1 LAHAVGRDLSF
12 DSLSVTPANPAAGQ
26 PATLTAVLRNAG
38 DLAVDPQV
46 AFYDGATPIGGVQT
60 LPTLAAGYTTTVGV
74 AWTVPSP
81 AAAHVLSAVA
91 DPAALVAETDETN
104 NEITALATLPDLQV
118 EVLYT
123 TQNAG
128 GGGVITATAR
138 LLNAGVLAASA
149 PFDVAF
155 RAADPLTGTLL
166 GTVLVE
172 SDLAAG
178 AQFTTTFAITAP
190 ASLAGMGETLWAVAD
205 AGDGVIETNEEN
217 NTAYAP
223 LSVLPDLTLSAADI
237 YGREPFTV
245 TVHNAGW
252 VTASAATLAVW
263 RDAPGSASTLVYSG
277 TLGDLGPGASNA
289 ITLTL
294 SEEMAL
300 WAQADPTNR
309 IVESD
314 ESNNLA
320 VRAVEVES
328 LSWIYLPVVLC
339 DFAP

>member
-1 LAHAVGRDLSF
+1 
-12 DSLSVTPANPAAGQ
+12 
-26 PATLTAVLRNAG
+26 
-38 DLAVDPQV
+38 
-46 AFYDGATPIGGVQT
+46 
-60 LPTLAAGYTTTVGV
+60 
-74 AWTVPSP
+74 
-81 AAAHVLSAVA
+81 
-91 DPAALVAETDETN
+91 
-104 NEITALATLPDLQV
+104 LPDLQI

-123 TQNAG
+123 AQNAG

-149 PFDVAF
+149 PLNVAF
-155 RAADPLTGTLL
+155 RAADPLTGMLL
-166 GTVLVE
+166 GTTLVE

-178 AQFTTTFAITAP
+178 ARFTATFAITDP
-190 ASLAGMGETLWAVAD
+190 ASVAGLGETLWAIADEGDVATE
-205 AGDGVIETNEEN
+205 INEEN

-245 TVHNAGW
+245 TVHNAGL

-263 RDAPGSASTLVYSG
+263 RDVFGSASTLVYSG
-277 TLGDLGPGASNA
+277 TLSDLGPGASSA

-294 SEEMAL
+294 PSEEMEL

-320 VRAVEVES
+320 VRMVVVES
-328 LSWIYLPVVLC
+328 LNWIYLPVVLC